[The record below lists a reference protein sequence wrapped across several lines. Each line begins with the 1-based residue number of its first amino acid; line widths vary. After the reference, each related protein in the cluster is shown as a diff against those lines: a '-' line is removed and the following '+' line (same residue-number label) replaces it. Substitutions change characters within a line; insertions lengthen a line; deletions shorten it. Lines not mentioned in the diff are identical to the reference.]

1 MKYSLLP
8 FIVLLLGLSAFT
20 DGKTHIAPLSM
31 VTNDLGMQFVLIHPG
46 TFMMGSPEKEEHR
59 GEDEFLHQVTLT
71 KAFYMQIT
79 EVTQGQWKAVMG
91 RNPSN
96 SDDCGMNCPVERVS
110 WLDCREFIEKL
121 NAKGKE
127 RYRLPT
133 EAEWEYACRAG
144 TDTPYYWGDSIDCTK
159 AMYANNTYKV
169 PGTCVEDAKKKKL
182 LTDSPAPVKSF
193 PSNAWGIYDM
203 AGNVWEWCQDW
214 YGAYPRGSVVDPEG
228 PPSGHKRVRRGG
240 SFFKYGWY
248 CRSANRNAA
257 IEYDRLRTLGFRLII
272 IVP

>member
-1 MKYSLLP
+1 MKYGLLA
-8 FIVLLLGLSAFT
+8 FIVFLLGLSASAE
-20 DGKTHIAPLSM
+20 GKTHLVPLSLI
-31 VTNDLGMQFVLIHPG
+31 TNDLGMRFVFIHPG
-46 TFMMGSPEKEEHR
+46 TFMMGSPENEKNR
-59 GEDEFLHQVTLT
+59 REDEVLHQVTLT
-71 KAFYMQIT
+71 RPFFMQIT

-96 SDDCGMNCPVERVS
+96 SRDCGLNCPVESVS
-110 WLDCREFIEKL
+110 WLDCQEFVRKL
-121 NAKGKE
+121 NARGKDK
-127 RYRLPT
+127 YRLPT

-144 TDTPYYWGDSIDCTK
+144 TDTPYYWGSSIDCTR
-159 AMYANNTYKV
+159 AMYANNTLKA
-169 PGTCVEDAKKKKL
+169 PGTCVAYARKRNF

-193 PSNAWGIYDM
+193 PPNAWGIYDM

-214 YGAYPRGSVVDPEG
+214 YGPYPMEPVVDPGG
-228 PPSGHKRVRRGG
+228 PPSGHKKVRRGG

-257 IEYDRLRTLGFRLII
+257 DEYDRLRTLGFRLIM